1 MGTFR
6 AVIPLDSDP
15 LRRDPPLRDRPQ
27 RSMLNERRN
36 LGPRVGSA
44 PAQAACYGA
53 IGSNSTVYRADHW
66 EKRGLRALAKAIEKG
81 ARPVAYP
88 ALIAGTLIAFL
99 TLTFLAARLVTA
111 LFHCT
116 SLGIFLAAWA
126 LTSGVGVLLVRRL
139 PRLLDPSMGGTK
151 SYTASAAA
159 MVADIHADTTEYRA
173 SQHRL
178 L

>member
-1 MGTFR
+1 MGTFH
-6 AVIPLDSDP
+6 AVIP

-44 PAQAACYGA
+44 PTQAACYGA

-88 ALIAGTLIAFL
+88 ALIAGVLVAFL

-111 LFHCT
+111 LFHCP

-151 SYTASAAA
+151 SYGASAAA

>member
-1 MGTFR
+1 MGTFH
-6 AVIPLDSDP
+6 AVIPVDSDP
-15 LRRDPPLRDRPQ
+15 LRRDPPLRDCPE
-27 RSMLNERRN
+27 RSLLNKRRN
-36 LGPRVGSA
+36 PGPRVGSA

-53 IGSNSTVYRADHW
+53 IGSDGTVFDRADHC
-66 EKRGLRALAKAIEKG
+66 EKRGLRALARAIEKG
-81 ARPVAYP
+81 VRPVAYP

-139 PRLLDPSMGGTK
+139 PRLLDPSMAGTK
-151 SYTASAAA
+151 AT
-159 MVADIHADTTEYRA
+159 VR
-173 SQHRL
+173 QQPRW
-178 L
+178 

>member
-1 MGTFR
+1 MGTFH
-6 AVIPLDSDP
+6 AVIP

-44 PAQAACYGA
+44 PTQAACYGA

-88 ALIAGTLIAFL
+88 ALIAGVLVAFL

-139 PRLLDPSMGGTK
+139 PRLLDPSMAGTK
-151 SYTASAAA
+151 AT
-159 MVADIHADTTEYRA
+159 VR
-173 SQHRL
+173 QQPRW
-178 L
+178 

>member
-1 MGTFR
+1 M
-6 AVIPLDSDP
+6 
-15 LRRDPPLRDRPQ
+15 
-27 RSMLNERRN
+27 
-36 LGPRVGSA
+36 
-44 PAQAACYGA
+44 
-53 IGSNSTVYRADHW
+53 
-66 EKRGLRALAKAIEKG
+66 RALAKAIEKG

-88 ALIAGTLIAFL
+88 ALIAGVLIAFL

-139 PRLLDPSMGGTK
+139 PRLLDPSMGGKK
-151 SYTASAAA
+151 SYGASAAA

>member
-15 LRRDPPLRDRPQ
+15 LRRDPPLPDRPQ
-27 RSMLNERRN
+27 QSMLNERRN

-44 PAQAACYGA
+44 PTQAACYGA

-88 ALIAGTLIAFL
+88 ALIAGVLVAFL

-139 PRLLDPSMGGTK
+139 PRLLDPSMAGTK
-151 SYTASAAA
+151 RY
-159 MVADIHADTTEYRA
+159 
-173 SQHRL
+173 
-178 L
+178 

>member
-1 MGTFR
+1 MGTFH
-6 AVIPLDSDP
+6 AVIP

-44 PAQAACYGA
+44 PTQAACYGA

-88 ALIAGTLIAFL
+88 ALIAGVLVAFL
-99 TLTFLAARLVTA
+99 TVTFLAARLVTA
-111 LFHCT
+111 LFHCP